1 MGSQPGQNGWV
12 VVTPNSYHQ
21 WLAEEQRANRE
32 WWNHNQASSSRAGP
46 SYMETPTTIHN
57 DQTRMLDNWAQDS
70 ENLAQQ
76 WKDFAE
82 TCKAAK
88 APCQKPTPVRR
99 SPNRDPRK
107 KEQIKPKGVKEI
119 DDLNIKAEGLYKQ
132 IQQMPK
138 ITMEVIFVPA
148 YEPKKSPAG
157 ARIQLALYEEANR
170 RIDEIFPITNTSK
183 SYATAYNEWV
193 FWRRKCIYEYRHFA
207 PEEECHG
214 CNYHSL
220 RLNEEWLKD
229 RLQAQ

>member
-1 MGSQPGQNGWV
+1 MKSN
-12 VVTPNSYHQ
+12 
-21 WLAEEQRANRE
+21 RAKRE

-46 SYMETPTTIHN
+46 SYMETPTTIQD

-132 IQQMPK
+132 IQHMPK
-138 ITMEVIFVPA
+138 ITTEVIFVPA
-148 YEPKKSPAG
+148 YEPKKSPSG
-157 ARIQLALYEEANR
+157 ARIQVALYEEANR
-170 RIDEIFPITNTSK
+170 RIDEVFPSHQQQQ
-183 SYATAYNEWV
+183 V
-193 FWRRKCIYEYRHFA
+193 V
-207 PEEECHG
+207 CHG
-214 CNYHSL
+214 IQRMGILEAQVHL
-220 RLNEEWLKD
+220 RIPTLLTGRRVPWLQ
-229 RLQAQ
+229 LPLPQAQRTVAQRPPSSSVRTLRAQGGTM